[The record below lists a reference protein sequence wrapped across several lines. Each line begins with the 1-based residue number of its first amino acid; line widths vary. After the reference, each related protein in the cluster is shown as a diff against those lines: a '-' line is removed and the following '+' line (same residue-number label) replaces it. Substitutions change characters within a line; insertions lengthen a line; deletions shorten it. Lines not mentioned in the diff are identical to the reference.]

1 MSRVDSITV
10 RIPPRLP
17 AEAASTLAT
26 PARQQ
31 YLDLKAQHPDALL
44 LVRMGD
50 FYETFDEDAEIAAR
64 VLGIVLTS
72 RPMGSEEGRIPL
84 AGIPYHQL
92 DRYLDQLV
100 AAGHRVA
107 IADQTSVPPSRGGAP
122 GLVERR
128 ISRVVTPGTVDRGAL
143 LSERGNN
150 WLAAVV
156 RAPGTAAG
164 GSAGERWGLA
174 ACDVTTGELELQV
187 VAADAL
193 PGEWARLQP
202 REVLLPEEALGDGQ
216 APALPEGVLPEGALR
231 SARPARDFRAER
243 ARALLAERLGV
254 ASLDGYGLEGFD
266 AAVGA
271 AGAII
276 AYLAATWPQA
286 LAHLRAPRA
295 VRAAEVV
302 YLDPQTQRSLEIF
315 GAGRSGTRAGEG
327 AGSLIETLDRTQ
339 TAMGARLL
347 RRRLGQPLRQAA
359 AAAARV
365 DEVEAFTE
373 APRPREA
380 LRNVLRGL
388 PDLERLL
395 GRVRAGTAGARHLV
409 QLRRGL
415 EALPTLRARAAE
427 AGEVAARIASGLA
440 GAEEAAGA
448 IAAALTDDP
457 PAEVGGSAGGGSG
470 GSSGGGGGGGATVR
484 ASFDAEVDRLR
495 ALATGARGALTDL
508 EARERERTGIA
519 ALKVGYHRVFGYYLE
534 CPRAQAERAPADYEP
549 RQTLA
554 TAQRF
559 RFAPL
564 AALETEIL
572 GAKEALV
579 AAEGAILDRVRGQT
593 AAAGVAIE
601 RAAEA
606 VARLDVASALASVA
620 ADYGYVRPELA
631 ESGPL
636 EIEDGRHPV
645 VERRLPAGAFVPN
658 DVHLGGPHADLVVLT
673 GPNMAGKSTYLRQTA
688 LIVLLA
694 QVGSFVPAARAR
706 IAVVDR
712 IFSRVGAQDDIAAG
726 QSTFMVEMLET
737 ATILHN
743 ATPRSLLILDE
754 VGRGT
759 STYDGLAIA
768 RAVVEHL
775 HHRPSGSP
783 RTLFATHYHELTA
796 LAATLPRV
804 ANRSVAVREEGHEVV
819 FLHRIVDGGADR
831 SYGVHVAALAGL
843 PTAVVARARELL
855 AEMEA
860 PATAGPDGGR
870 AAPRAG
876 GSVGGAGGARGAG
889 AQLPLVAAP
898 EEALLRELAELDL
911 DGLTPL
917 AALQRLYALR
927 AAARRR
933 LAIEG

>member
-1 MSRVDSITV
+1 M
-10 RIPPRLP
+10 
-17 AEAASTLAT
+17 AT

-50 FYETFDEDAEIAAR
+50 FYETFDEDAEVAAR

-72 RPMGSEEGRIPL
+72 RPMGGDEGRIPL

-107 IADQTSVPPSRGGAP
+107 IAEQTSVPPSRGGAA

-128 ISRVVTPGTVDRGAL
+128 ITRVVTPGTVDRGEL
-143 LSERGNN
+143 LTERGNN

-156 RAPGTAAG
+156 RAPGAPVGAE
-164 GSAGERWGLA
+164 ERWGLA
-174 ACDVTTGELELQV
+174 ACDVTTGEIELQTV
-187 VAADAL
+187 PADAL
-193 PGEWARLQP
+193 PGEWARLLP
-202 REVLLPEEALGDGQ
+202 REVLTAEGAPP
-216 APALPEGVLPEGALR
+216 PALPDGTLR
-231 SARPARDFRAER
+231 TERPARDFRPER
-243 ARALLAERLGV
+243 AREVLAERLGV
-254 ASLDGYGLEGFD
+254 ASLDGYGLEGFE

-271 AGAII
+271 AGAIV
-276 AYLAATWPQA
+276 AYLASTWPAA
-286 LAHLRAPRA
+286 LGHLRAPRA
-295 VRAAEVV
+295 VRGADVV
-302 YLDPQTQRSLEIF
+302 YLDPQTRRSLEIF
-315 GAGRSGTRAGEG
+315 AGGRAGGGTGE
-327 AGSLIETLDRTQ
+327 ASLVETLDRTQ

-347 RRRLGQPLRQAA
+347 RQRLGQPLRQAA
-359 AAAARV
+359 AANARL
-365 DEVEAFTE
+365 DEVAAFAD

-380 LRNVLRGL
+380 LRSALRGL

-409 QLRRGL
+409 QLRRGI
-415 EALPTLRARAAE
+415 EALPALRARAAE
-427 AGEVAARIASGLA
+427 AGPVAERIAGGLT
-440 GAEEAAGA
+440 GAEEAAVA
-448 IAAALTDDP
+448 VAAALTDDP
-457 PAEVGGSAGGGSG
+457 PAEVGGDAE
-470 GSSGGGGGGGATVR
+470 TVR
-484 ASFDAEVDRLR
+484 AGFDAEVDRLR
-495 ALATGARGALTDL
+495 ALATGARGALAEL

-519 ALKVGYHRVFGYYLE
+519 SLKVGYHRVFGYYLE
-534 CPRAQAERAPADYEP
+534 CTRAQADRAPADYEP

-554 TAQRF
+554 NQQRF

-572 GAKEALV
+572 GAKDALLEA
-579 AAEGAILDRVRGQT
+579 ERGIVERLRAQV
-593 AAAGVAIE
+593 AAAGPAIE

-620 ADYGYVRPELA
+620 ADHGYVRPELA
-631 ESGPL
+631 ESGAI

-645 VERRLPAGAFVPN
+645 VERRLPTGAFVPN
-658 DVHLGGPHADLVVLT
+658 DVHLGTPGGADVVVLT

-694 QVGSFVPAARAR
+694 QCGSFVPAARAR
-706 IAVVDR
+706 IGVADR

-743 ATPRSLLILDE
+743 ATARSLVILDE

-768 RAVVEHL
+768 RAIVEHL
-775 HHRPSGSP
+775 HHRPGGSP

-843 PTAVVARARELL
+843 PAAVVARARELL
-855 AEMEA
+855 AELEA
-860 PATAGPDGGR
+860 QPGR
-870 AAPRAG
+870 PVASRET
-876 GSVGGAGGARGAG
+876 G
-889 AQLPLVAAP
+889 AQLSLLGTP
-898 EEALLRELAELDL
+898 EEALLRELAEIDP

-917 AALQRLYALR
+917 AALQRLYELR
-927 AAARRR
+927 SAARRR

>member
-1 MSRVDSITV
+1 M
-10 RIPPRLP
+10 
-17 AEAASTLAT
+17 
-26 PARQQ
+26 
-31 YLDLKAQHPDALL
+31 

-72 RPMGSEEGRIPL
+72 RPMGNDPNADERGRIPL

-100 AAGHRVA
+100 AAGYRVA
-107 IADQTSVPPSRGGAP
+107 IADQVSVPPSRGGAP

-128 ISRVVTPGTVDRGAL
+128 ITRVVTPGTVDRGEL
-143 LSERGNN
+143 LAERGNN
-150 WLAAVV
+150 WLAALV
-156 RAPGTAAG
+156 RAPGGAIAA
-164 GSAGERWGLA
+164 ADEERWGLA
-174 ACDVTTGELELQV
+174 ACDVTTGEMELQIV
-187 VAADAL
+187 PADAL
-193 PGEWARLQP
+193 AGEWARLQP
-202 REVLLPEEALGDGQ
+202 REVLTIDSGTQPPLPDGT
-216 APALPEGVLPEGALR
+216 LR
-231 SARPARDFRAER
+231 TERPARDFRPER
-243 ARALLAERLGV
+243 AREVLAERLGV
-254 ASLDGYGLEGFD
+254 ASLDGYGLEGFE

-271 AGAII
+271 AGAIV
-276 AYLAATWPQA
+276 AYLASTWPAA

-295 VRAAEVV
+295 VRAAEIV
-302 YLDPQTQRSLEIF
+302 YLDPQTRRSLEIF
-315 GAGRSGTRAGEG
+315 TGGRSSE
-327 AGSLIETLDRTQ
+327 GSLIDTLDRTQ

-347 RRRLGQPLRQAA
+347 RHRLGQPLRQAA
-359 AAAARV
+359 AASERL
-365 DEVEAFTE
+365 DEVEALAD

-380 LRNVLRGL
+380 LRNALRGL
-388 PDLERLL
+388 PDFERLL

-409 QLRRGL
+409 QLRRGI
-415 EALPTLRARAAE
+415 EALPALRARAAE
-427 AGEVAARIASGLA
+427 AGEVADRMATGLT
-440 GAEEAAGA
+440 GADDAALA

-457 PAEVGGSAGGGSG
+457 PAEVGGASGSE
-470 GSSGGGGGGGATVR
+470 SETVR
-484 ASFDAEVDRLR
+484 GGFDPEVDRLR
-495 ALATGARGALTDL
+495 ALATGARSALADL
-508 EARERERTGIA
+508 ETRERERSGIA
-519 ALKVGYHRVFGYYLE
+519 SLKVGYHRVFGYYLE
-534 CPRAQAERAPADYEP
+534 CTRAQADRAPSDYEP

-554 TAQRF
+554 NQQRF

-572 GAKEALV
+572 GAKDALLEA
-579 AAEGAILDRVRGQT
+579 ERAIVDRVRAQT

-620 ADYGYVRPELA
+620 ADHGYVRPEMA
-631 ESGPL
+631 ESGAL
-636 EIEDGRHPV
+636 EIKHGRHPV
-645 VERRLPAGAFVPN
+645 VERLLPTGEFVPN
-658 DVHLGGPHADLVVLT
+658 DVHLGGGHADVVVLT

-694 QVGSFVPAARAR
+694 QCGSFVPASRAR
-706 IAVVDR
+706 IAVADR

-743 ATPRSLLILDE
+743 ATARSLVILDE

-768 RAVVEHL
+768 RAIVEHL
-775 HHRPSGSP
+775 HHRPAGSP

-804 ANRSVAVREEGHEVV
+804 ANRSVAVREEGHDVV
-819 FLHRIVDGGADR
+819 FLHRIVDGGANR

-843 PTAVVARARELL
+843 PAAVVARARELL
-855 AEMEA
+855 TELEAQPSVALSMAA
-860 PATAGPDGGR
+860 PASMTT
-870 AAPRAG
+870 
-876 GSVGGAGGARGAG
+876 G
-889 AQLPLVAAP
+889 AQLALLGAP
-898 EEALLRELAELDL
+898 EEALLRELAEIDP

-917 AALQRLYALR
+917 AALQRLYELR
-927 AAARRR
+927 SAARRR